1 MLVSLSGKRVK
12 VARAGLYAVSKF
24 AALALCHAVRHAGWD
39 AGVRAT
45 AICPGFVATD
55 MTEFVQGSIPP
66 EEMMQP
72 EDIAEAVS
80 FLLNV
85 SPACAVPQLVMA
97 RPVAGAETQGM

>member
-1 MLVSLSGKRVK
+1 LAGTG
-12 VARAGLYAVSKF
+12 VAV
-24 AALALCHAVRHAGWD
+24 
-39 AGVRAT
+39 T